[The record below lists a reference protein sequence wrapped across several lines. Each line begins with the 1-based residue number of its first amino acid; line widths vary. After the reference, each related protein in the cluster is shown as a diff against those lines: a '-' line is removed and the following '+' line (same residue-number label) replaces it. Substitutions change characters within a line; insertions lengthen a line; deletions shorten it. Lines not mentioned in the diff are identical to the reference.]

1 MDQGFLIAFHHVPEE
16 IEAWLNARAV
26 RATLPRVVTDIS
38 KDEDDWFSKCG
49 VSVRVEWD
57 DRFAQLMRCAALHP
71 SRWRLRASSSIFQSR
86 AE

>member
-1 MDQGFLIAFHHVPEE
+1 MAER
-16 IEAWLNARAV
+16 ARI

-57 DRFAQLMRCAALHP
+57 DRFAHSLGIVIQQDLSVRIG
-71 SRWRLRASSSIFQSR
+71 SNYFESILDMGSGATTQH
-86 AE
+86 AV